1 MHIKELLPEIL
12 LSIEKVFMNSI
23 SENSNIFSS
32 VISKRQWI
40 VDMVILDAYFYDSD
54 EIKKDEELSNA
65 YMHILEMMIELNNE
79 KAAVLL
85 DEFLIH

>member
-1 MHIKELLPEIL
+1 M
-12 LSIEKVFMNSI
+12 
-23 SENSNIFSS
+23 FSS

-40 VDMVILDAYFYDSD
+40 VDMVILDAYFYNSD

-65 YMHILEMMIELNNE
+65 YIHILEMMIELNNE
-79 KAAVLL
+79 KVAVLL

>member
-1 MHIKELLPEIL
+1 
-12 LSIEKVFMNSI
+12 MNSI

-54 EIKKDEELSNA
+54 EIKKDEELSDA